1 MRLAQA
7 FILGAMSAAAHGR
20 LRRGFLPRSA
30 RGARRVVGFPPR
42 RDRRENPQTGIRVH
56 TVGGIGMHH
65 ARHLALLGTAFLL
78 LAAAPAARAQAPAG
92 PITPSRDIQPPQK
105 PTVHVNVDW
114 VTTPVTV
121 RNGKGELVLSL
132 GEKDF
137 RVLEDGVE
145 QKIEH
150 FDLGGDPMSV
160 VIVVENSS
168 RVEPML
174 PAVRK
179 TGILFSQLLM
189 PGDVQAALVTYDDA
203 PHILQPFTASGDA
216 IERAMNHLPPGLSG
230 AELFDA
236 LSEGVDLLS
245 RQPKTRRRILLV
257 MAEATDTGSETKLGE
272 VLRAAQLQNVTIY
285 CVGLS
290 TTAAQLRATPREP
303 TSPYPP
309 GISPMP
315 GPPGIPQTPSTTQIE
330 NTSADLGA
338 LGIWIVQHVKDSL
351 KDHVLEVAAKATGG
365 EHVAAFKDNSIE
377 KAVSRIADEL
387 HAQYTLG
394 YRPTSGDLPGFH
406 NISVRVDRSGLKV
419 LARPG
424 YYLE

>member
-1 MRLAQA
+1 MRQ
-7 FILGAMSAAAHGR
+7 
-20 LRRGFLPRSA
+20 
-30 RGARRVVGFPPR
+30 
-42 RDRRENPQTGIRVH
+42 
-56 TVGGIGMHH
+56 
-65 ARHLALLGTAFLL
+65 ARHLAILGTALIL

-92 PITPSRDIQPPQK
+92 PISPPANIQPPKK
-105 PTVHVNVDW
+105 PSVRVNVDW

-121 RNGKGELVLSL
+121 RNSKGELVLNL
-132 GEKDF
+132 AEKDF
-137 RVLEDGVE
+137 RVEEDGVE

-150 FDLGGDPMSV
+150 FDLGGDALSV
-160 VIVVENSS
+160 AIVVENSN
-168 RVEPML
+168 RVEPLL
-174 PAVRK
+174 PAVRN
-179 TGILFSQLLM
+179 TGILFSQVLM
-189 PGDVQAALVTYDDA
+189 PGDVQAAVISYDDA
-203 PHILQPFTASGDA
+203 PHIVQTFTSSGDA
-216 IERAMNHLPPGLSG
+216 MQRTMNNLPAGLSG
-230 AELFDA
+230 AKLFDA

-245 RQPKTRRRILLV
+245 RQPKSRRRILLA
-257 MAEATDTGSETKLGE
+257 MAEPVDTGSETKLGE

-290 TTAAQLRATPREP
+290 TTAAELRAAPS
-303 TSPYPP
+303 SPPPAYPP

-351 KDHVLEVAAKATGG
+351 KDHVLEVAANATGG
-365 EHVAAFKDNSIE
+365 EYVAAFKDRTIE
-377 KAVSRIADEL
+377 KAVVRIAGEL

-406 NISVRVDRSGLKV
+406 HISVNVDRSGLKV
-419 LARPG
+419 RARPG

>member
-1 MRLAQA
+1 
-7 FILGAMSAAAHGR
+7 
-20 LRRGFLPRSA
+20 
-30 RGARRVVGFPPR
+30 
-42 RDRRENPQTGIRVH
+42 
-56 TVGGIGMHH
+56 MHH
-65 ARHLALLGTAFLL
+65 AKHLARLGTALL
-78 LAAAPAARAQAPAG
+78 LVAAAPALRAQAPPG
-92 PITPSRDIQPPQK
+92 PIAPPANIQPPQK
-105 PTVHVNVDW
+105 PAVRVNVDW

-121 RNGKGELVLSL
+121 RNGKGELVLNL

-168 RVEPML
+168 RVEPLL

-189 PGDVQAALVTYDDA
+189 PGDVQAAMVVYDDA
-203 PHILQPFTASGDA
+203 PRIVQPFTASGDA
-216 IERAMNHLPPGLSG
+216 IERAMNHLPTGLSG
-230 AELFDA
+230 AVLFDA

-257 MAEATDTGSETKLGE
+257 MAEATDTGSESKLGE

-290 TTAAQLRATPREP
+290 TTAAELRAAQQYPS
-303 TSPYPP
+303 SPYPP
-309 GISPMP
+309 GISPVP
-315 GPPGIPQTPSTTQIE
+315 GPPGLAQTPDIMQTQTG
-330 NTSADLGA
+330 NNGADLGA
-338 LGIWIVQHVKDSL
+338 LGIWIVKHVKDSL
-351 KDHVLEVAAKATGG
+351 KDHVLEVAANATGG
-365 EHVAAFKDNSIE
+365 DDVAAFKDNSIE
-377 KAVSRIADEL
+377 KAVVRIAGEL

-419 LARPG
+419 RARPG
-424 YYLE
+424 YYIE